1 MSQSGPLSPPSSP
14 LWAGITLRIA
24 SLSLVT
30 GSGIGYMRPV
40 KNACAP
46 RRKDPLLAFS
56 LTTSQRSKAFS
67 VSRSGQRA
75 PFLQNQNECAS
86 LVPRKQEIRYCH
98 KGWPRCGRE
107 TLNERG
113 LTDIICLVHR
123 PPGGGLPCISLVMN
137 VPSIFRL

>member
-1 MSQSGPLSPPSSP
+1 MSQSGPVSPPSST
-14 LWAGITLRIA
+14 LWARITLHIA

-30 GSGIGYMRPV
+30 GRGIGYMRPV

-46 RRKDPLLAFS
+46 RRKDPLLAFP

-86 LVPRKQEIRYCH
+86 LVPRKQEIRDCH
-98 KGWPRCGRE
+98 KGWR
-107 TLNERG
+107 
-113 LTDIICLVHR
+113 
-123 PPGGGLPCISLVMN
+123 
-137 VPSIFRL
+137 